1 MHLEIKISL
10 HFNTIF
16 QSKDPEK
23 IITNIKFPQIADLI
37 SIWRFF
43 WQKISLIFSLNLV
56 GKSGR
61 NNYDNLQEL

>member
-23 IITNIKFPQIADLI
+23 IITNNKFPQIADLI

-43 WQKISLIFSLNLV
+43 LTKNFIDIFVV
-56 GKSGR
+56 GKFSR

>member
-23 IITNIKFPQIADLI
+23 IITNVKFHEIADVT

-43 WQKISLIFSLNLV
+43 DKKFHWYF
-56 GKSGR
+56 R
-61 NNYDNLQEL
+61 

>member
-23 IITNIKFPQIADLI
+23 ILTNIKFLT
-37 SIWRFF
+37 
-43 WQKISLIFSLNLV
+43 KISLKMSLKPV
-56 GKSGR
+56 GKSSR